1 MNATTISQQQ
11 NANTLGD
18 IATFL
23 LVRQPAW
30 SNWKYSNLINV
41 VITANSKQLLYFTL
55 TPWGDLQSVCVCAE
69 SNEKNTIEILQF
81 SGIISDLRK
90 MLAEFWKV
98 YPTITTATFYRN
110 KRKVKFDLT
119 RL

>member
-1 MNATTISQQQ
+1 MNATTTFQQR

-23 LVRQPAW
+23 FVRQPVW
-30 SNWKYSNLINV
+30 SNWSYGNILNV

-55 TPWGDLQSVCVCAE
+55 TDWGDLASVCVCAE
-69 SNEKNTIEILQF
+69 SDEKNTVEILQF
-81 SGIISDLRK
+81 SGSVADLRK

-98 YPTITTATFYRN
+98 YPTVTFALFYRN
-110 KRKVKFDLT
+110 KRKVKFNLKK
-119 RL
+119 L